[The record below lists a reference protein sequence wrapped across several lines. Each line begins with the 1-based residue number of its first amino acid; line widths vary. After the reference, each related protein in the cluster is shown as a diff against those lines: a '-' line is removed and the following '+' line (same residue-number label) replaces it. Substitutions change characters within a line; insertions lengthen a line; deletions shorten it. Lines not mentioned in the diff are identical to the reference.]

1 MATASLLQWVPDTLY
16 NLSVSTAV
24 SAFTLYRAE
33 VKTLP
38 ESVQFD
44 VYYKLYNKGQL
55 TELGAELCDI
65 NVFARVLKVND
76 KRNLLHHCFQAL
88 MDSGLKLSTLLAD
101 SYSQIAASMSVELPT
116 DDCDRL
122 ILLGFSLGGFLTDA
136 GWLFDAEKVLLACF
150 QICQMFETVPHQM
163 QCLECCIRLMHVRN
177 ANCLYD
183 DAQQTWLQSLRYVD
197 WLEQHAV
204 TVNKASL
211 YAEYSTLLFARSQY
225 EEAYKFSCESL
236 RQVNY
241 TLSPRAVL
249 DAFRQASKVCV
260 VRREFKKAEL
270 LIQFAVQY
278 ARDHFGAKHQ
288 KYSDA
293 LLDYGFFLLNID
305 SICQSVKVYQTAL
318 DIRIAVFGGTNLH
331 VAIAHEDLA
340 YCAYVHEYSS
350 GKFQD
355 AKNHAEMAIDIITHI
370 LPQDH
375 LLLASSKRVK
385 ALILEEIAIDSHH
398 SETEA
403 RLLEEAQELH
413 LSSLML
419 AMRAFGENNV
429 QTAKH
434 YGNLG
439 RLYQSMHKFTEAEE
453 MHLKAIA
460 IKERLLGVDD
470 YEVALSVGHLASL
483 YNYDMNKYD
492 EAEQLYLRSIAI
504 GRKLF
509 GEGYSGL
516 EYDYRGLLRLYHA
529 KDNTQKAAQYT
540 TILHEWN
547 LLRDRIHVEYDV
559 PLQFTS
565 DSSSWQQV
573 IRQFFSI
580 PDRSDSSSSGPV
592 TSPGM

>member
-1 MATASLLQWVPDTLY
+1 MLADTY
-16 NLSVSTAV
+16 SQGSVS
-24 SAFTLYRAE
+24 FTHGCSLQTT
-33 VKTLP
+33 VT
-38 ESVQFD
+38 
-44 VYYKLYNKGQL
+44 
-55 TELGAELCDI
+55 
-65 NVFARVLKVND
+65 
-76 KRNLLHHCFQAL
+76 
-88 MDSGLKLSTLLAD
+88 
-101 SYSQIAASMSVELPT
+101 
-116 DDCDRL
+116 DRL
-122 ILLGFSLGGFLTDA
+122 IALGFSLGGFLTDA
-136 GWLFDAEKVLLACF
+136 GWLFEAEKVLLTCLKL
-150 QICQMFETVPHQM
+150 CQTSDVQYLL
-163 QCLECCIRLMHVRN
+163 QGLECCIRLMHVRN
-177 ANCLYD
+177 ANCLYE
-183 DAQQTWLQSLRYVD
+183 DAQKMWTESLQYVNR
-197 WLEQHAV
+197 LEQRGVHI
-204 TVNKASL
+204 NKASL

-225 EEAYKFSCESL
+225 EEAFRYCCLSL
-236 RQVNY
+236 QQVND
-241 TLSPRAVL
+241 TLPPRAVL
-249 DAFRQASKVCV
+249 DVFRQAAKVCV

-278 ARDHFGAKHQ
+278 ARDHFGTKHQ

-318 DIRIAVFGGTNLH
+318 DIRIAVFGGNNLH

-398 SETEA
+398 AETES
-403 RLLEEAQELH
+403 RLLDEAQELH

-439 RLYQSMHKFTEAEE
+439 RLYQSMHKFAEAEE

-460 IKERLLGVDD
+460 IKERLLGIDD

-483 YNYDMNKYD
+483 YNYDMNKFD

-529 KDNTQKAAQYT
+529 KGNAQKAAEYS
-540 TILHEWN
+540 TILHDWN
-547 LLRDRIHVEYDV
+547 LLRDRIHVEFDV
-559 PLQFTS
+559 PLQFTM
-565 DSSSWQQV
+565 DSSNCEQV

-580 PDRSDSSSSGPV
+580 PERADV
-592 TSPGM
+592 IAANTVAV